1 MPLEYISRN
10 VVTTI
15 TQNVAYALPPGLNFI
30 RSNTALED
38 SLDNSTWTALAGAN
52 TTGINTGAKFVRCT
66 TANALVNVKAYTN
79 G

>member
-1 MPLEYISRN
+1 MPLEFISRN
-10 VVTTI
+10 TLVTI

-38 SLDNSTWTALAGAN
+38 SLDNSTFAALAGAN
-52 TTGINTGAKFVRCT
+52 TTGINTGARFVRCT
-66 TANALVNVKAYTN
+66 TANALVSVRSYTN